1 MGRPAGA
8 PLGAANSSSHVQV
21 LGAGAR
27 EGGAPSAPSVLLFFD
42 RARYLFNAGEG
53 FQRFCV
59 ERRVR
64 LARLSAVFATRVGAD
79 ATGGLPGMLL
89 TMADTSCGGLLA
101 GHAALALH
109 GPRGLQA
116 LVGAFRTFVNVRD
129 LGLRVREFPD
139 AVAEPVLQNEL
150 VAITPV
156 VLRPE
161 GAPPAAAAAAVVA
174 DAAADAAD
182 GGGEDAEDADGGE
195 PGAKRPRLS
204 NCAAAAGAAAN
215 GAAAAAPTS
224 VACYV
229 CALPEVAG
237 KFLPARAAAL
247 GVPRGP
253 AYGALVRGEAVAA
266 VSGRMVQPAEV
277 MEAPTPG
284 PVVLVVDC
292 PSAAYVGALADAEA
306 GLGKWAADAEAREK
320 GASGGWLGG
329 DCFALVGLL
338 CLIPPAD
345 RRYR

>member
-8 PLGAANSSSHVQV
+8 PLGAANSSCHVQV

-64 LARLSAVFATRVGAD
+64 LARLSAVFTTRVGAD

-139 AVAEPVLQNEL
+139 AVADPVLQNEL

-161 GAPPAAAAAAVVA
+161 GAPAPAAAAPVAA
-174 DAAADAAD
+174 AAADTAAD
-182 GGGEDAEDADGGE
+182 GAEDAEDAE

-204 NCAAAAGAAAN
+204 NGGADGAGAN
-215 GAAAAAPTS
+215 SAAAAAPTS

-329 DCFALVGLL
+329 GCFV
-338 CLIPPAD
+338 
-345 RRYR
+345 